1 MSRSVFTALAACL
14 VLAACGGS
22 DSVTAP
28 INPGTGNPGTG
39 TGNPG
44 TGNPGTGN
52 PGTGNPGTPA
62 AVASVVITP
71 AGGTVR
77 VGGTLA
83 LSAAAR
89 DSAGA
94 TLAGRAVS
102 WTSSADSVARVDA
115 NGVVTG
121 VAAGGATITATS
133 EGKSAAAAVTVQLAP
148 AASVVVT
155 PGTANLRTGDT
166 LRLAAAVRDE
176 SGAALPGRA
185 VRWAT
190 SAAGVAT
197 VDSLTGLVRAA
208 GQGNATI
215 TATSDGRTGSATIA
229 VVAPV
234 HTVTVNTAL
243 DTLEAYDVVQLGTT
257 LRDAANNVLSDRVV
271 RWTSSNPAV
280 ATVDSVSGRLTGV
293 DRGTVTVTA
302 TSEGKTGTA
311 RRVVVIKYRSITAGT
326 EHACDIAS
334 GGIVWCW
341 GRNSGQLRIG
351 LTDDGERS
359 LSSVPV
365 RLNTDVRFRQI
376 STFGT
381 TTCGVSR
388 EGRVYCWGY
397 NGWGNLGNGTSSAP
411 SATPVAVSGGLTF
424 KSVSL
429 GGQHA
434 CAVTTDDRVFCWGYN
449 QQSEFGNNDARSSN
463 VPVQAASGMSLA
475 SVSGGNDVTCG
486 VTAAGA
492 GYCWGHNG
500 SGQLGDG
507 LRITNGNTYTRTPSA
522 VVGGLTFR
530 SLHASQSYT
539 CGLTT
544 SGQGYCWGSGGARFG
559 SNFSGEIST
568 PRAIPGYTWKQLSA
582 GARQACGITTNDELY
597 CWGSNGFGQ
606 LGNPVG
612 ANGTT
617 SPVRA
622 GGSLKAAEVSAA
634 NVATGSAGFTCTI
647 SDDRLTTYCFGK
659 NDFGQL
665 GNGATSGADV
675 PNPTPSIVVGQK
687 PLPSTR

>member
-1 MSRSVFTALAACL
+1 MPRSVFTALAACA
-14 VLAACGGS
+14 VVSLAACGGS
-22 DSVTAP
+22 DSATAP
-28 INPGTGNPGTG
+28 VVTPPGNQ
-39 TGNPG
+39 
-44 TGNPGTGN
+44 NPGTGN

-62 AVASVVITP
+62 AVASVAITP
-71 AGGTVR
+71 AGGTVL
-77 VGGTLA
+77 VGRTLQLA
-83 LSAAAR
+83 AAAR
-89 DSAGA
+89 DANGA
-94 TLAGRAVS
+94 TLSGRAVA

-115 NGVVTG
+115 NGLVTG
-121 VAAGGATITATS
+121 VAAGSATITATS
-133 EGKSAAAAVTVQLAP
+133 EGKSATASVAVQLAP
-148 AASVVVT
+148 VASIAVT
-155 PGTANLRTGDT
+155 PATANLRTGDT

-176 SGAALPGRA
+176 SGAALAGRQ
-185 VRWAT
+185 VRWAS
-190 SAAGVAT
+190 SAAGVVT
-197 VDSLTGLVRAA
+197 VDSVSGLLRAT

-215 TATSDGRTGSATIA
+215 TASSEGKTGTAQIA

-234 HTVTVNTAL
+234 ATVAVNAAL
-243 DTLEAYDVVQLGTT
+243 DTLEAWDVVQLSAT
-257 LRDAANNVLSDRVV
+257 LRDGANNVLSNRVV
-271 RWTSSNPAV
+271 RWASSNPAV
-280 ATVDSVSGRLTGV
+280 ATVDSVSGQLTGL

-302 TSEGKTGTA
+302 TSEGKSGTA
-311 RRVVVIKYRSITAGT
+311 SRVVVIKYRSISAGT

-341 GRNSGQLRIG
+341 GRNGIQLRVG
-351 LTDDGERS
+351 MTDGADRS
-359 LSSVPV
+359 FSSTPV
-365 RLNTDVRFRQI
+365 RLNTDVRFKQI

-388 EGRVYCWGY
+388 EGKAYCWGY
-397 NGWGNLGNGTSSAP
+397 NGWGNLGNGTSSVP
-411 SATPVAVSGGLTF
+411 SATPVAVAGGLTV

-429 GGQHA
+429 GAQHN
-434 CAVTTDDRVFCWGYN
+434 CLVTTDDKAYCWGFN
-449 QQSEFGNNDARSSN
+449 QQSEFGNNTTTSSN
-463 VPVQAASGMSLA
+463 VPVLAASGMSLA
-475 SVSGGNDVTCG
+475 SISGGNDVTCG

-500 SGQLGDG
+500 AGQLGDG
-507 LRITNGNTYTRTPSA
+507 NRPTNGNTYTRTPSA

-559 SNFSGEIST
+559 SGFSAETST
-568 PRAIPGYTWKQLSA
+568 PRAIPGFTWKQLSP
-582 GARQACGITTNDELY
+582 GARQACGITTDDDLY

-617 SPVRA
+617 TPVRA

-647 SDDRLTTYCFGK
+647 SQDRLTTYCFGK

-665 GNGATSGADV
+665 GNGATTAADASTA
-675 PNPTPSIVVGQK
+675 TPQIVVGQK